1 MKKLLSLLLA
11 FCLIL
16 GCSAA
21 ALADDQWAE
30 ENGLNK
36 TESVE
41 ELYAAALAEGGVV
54 NLYGC
59 TGRDETVAKS
69 FEAAYPGMTVNFF
82 DLGIN
87 KMGPLSRKF

>member
-21 ALADDQWAE
+21 VFADDQWAE

-41 ELYAAALAEGGVV
+41 ELYAAALAEGGVSGF
-54 NLYGC
+54 LPDPWMQC
-59 TGRDETVAKS
+59 CS
-69 FEAAYPGMTVNFF
+69 F
-82 DLGIN
+82 
-87 KMGPLSRKF
+87 R